1 MLEALNDFL
10 SGKVL
15 IVLIVGLGSYFTLRS
30 RFVQFRHFG
39 HMFGVFKESIRGQA
53 GQLSSF
59 QALMLSLAGRV
70 GAGNIAGVGIAVTLG
85 GPGAVFWM
93 WVTALVGMSSSF
105 FECTLAQVY
114 KRADGDG
121 LYRGGPAYY
130 IQHGLKLKGM
140 AVVFSVLL
148 LVTYGFAF
156 NGLQSYTVTH
166 SLQNA
171 FGFAPQHT
179 GIALAVLLAIVF
191 IGGIK
196 RIAAVSDLLVP
207 VKTLAYIGVTLY
219 VIGTQIEHVPAMLET
234 IFKSAFGLDPAF
246 GGLLGSAIVMGVK
259 RGVFANEAGLGS
271 APNVAAVAA
280 VKHPGAQGVVQAFS
294 VFLDTFVICT
304 CTALLILLSGF
315 YTPGFEG
322 DGIVLTQNSL
332 AAVVGDWGRLFVSIA
347 LSLFVFTCILYSYY
361 LGENSLQFLSR
372 NRVVLMIFRG
382 LVLALVVWGSM
393 QDLST
398 VFAFAD
404 ITMTCL
410 AFVNLN
416 DPHIARMGGR
426 LQRKVTYGRSA
437 KADIIGKAT
446 GLDAMGAP
454 SLELADGRKGEP
466 RPRTIRLH
474 TPGIH
479 TAQNALAAAAVALAM
494 RVPMGGV
501 AKALE
506 GFRPM
511 IYKSGYARL
520 AAMAAPGGATVLNDT
535 YNSNPDST
543 LAALATLTAMK
554 PGRGGRRIAVLA
566 DMKELGSSSAAEHE
580 RIGRE
585 IGGMKKVD
593 LALFHGQEMRLAHEA
608 AAAARGN
615 ASLFFA
621 RKEDL
626 ADALR
631 SMMTPADIVLVKG
644 SRGMNMEVVVQK
656 LLTNDSDT
664 SER

>member
-1 MLEALNDFL
+1 MLEVINDFL
-10 SGKVL
+10 SGKLL
-15 IVLIVGLGSYFTLRS
+15 IVLIVGLGSYFTIRS
-30 RFVQFRHFG
+30 RFVQFRHFR
-39 HMFGVFKESIRGQA
+39 HMFTVFKESLRGQA

-140 AVVFSVLL
+140 AVVFSILL

-171 FGFAPQHT
+171 FGFSPNHT

-191 IGGIK
+191 VGGIK
-196 RIAAVSDLLVP
+196 RIASVSDLLVP

-219 VIGTQIEHVPAMLET
+219 VIFSQIEHVPAMLET

-332 AAVVGDWGRLFVSIA
+332 AAVVGDWGRLFVSVA
-347 LSLFVFTCILYSYY
+347 LSLFVFTCILYNYY
-361 LGENSLQFLSR
+361 LGETSLQFLTR
-372 NRVVLMIFRG
+372 NRIVLMVYRA
-382 LVLALVVWGSM
+382 LVLALIVWGSV
-393 QDLST
+393 QNLST

-410 AFVNLN
+410 AFVNL
-416 DPHIARMGGR
+416 I
-426 LQRKVTYGRSA
+426 
-437 KADIIGKAT
+437 
-446 GLDAMGAP
+446 
-454 SLELADGRKGEP
+454 
-466 RPRTIRLH
+466 
-474 TPGIH
+474 
-479 TAQNALAAAAVALAM
+479 ALAM
-494 RVPMGGV
+494 LFKIGLRVMRDYDDQCRAGV
-501 AKALE
+501 GQPVFDSSKFADLDLD
-506 GFRPM
+506 
-511 IYKSGYARL
+511 L
-520 AAMAAPGGATVLNDT
+520 AAWPTPGQAAPREQDAAQGVPATQ
-535 YNSNPDST
+535 
-543 LAALATLTAMK
+543 
-554 PGRGGRRIAVLA
+554 R
-566 DMKELGSSSAAEHE
+566 
-580 RIGRE
+580 
-585 IGGMKKVD
+585 
-593 LALFHGQEMRLAHEA
+593 
-608 AAAARGN
+608 
-615 ASLFFA
+615 
-621 RKEDL
+621 
-626 ADALR
+626 
-631 SMMTPADIVLVKG
+631 
-644 SRGMNMEVVVQK
+644 
-656 LLTNDSDT
+656 
-664 SER
+664 